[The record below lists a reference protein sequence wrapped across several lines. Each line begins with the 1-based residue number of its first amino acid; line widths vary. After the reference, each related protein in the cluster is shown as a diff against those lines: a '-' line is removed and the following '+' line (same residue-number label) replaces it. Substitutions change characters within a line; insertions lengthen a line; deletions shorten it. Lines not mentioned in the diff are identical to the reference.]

1 MKKISKRLA
10 LFLAVIVMMSSFSIM
25 PSAIS
30 SSSSKEEILAYYEKC
45 LRKISEKED
54 FVKVEYTHKITS
66 VLYSEGLPEEV
77 QKELADSCNYERI
90 TERNRYFHGDAYEE
104 YSVNGRSEFTN
115 YFSINGSIQN
125 SSLIFKK
132 GTYKSASNGEATVTF
147 VCEKNNDFFSNQ
159 YTFTAKFDKKGY
171 IKSLTLKL
179 VSSYDLESDRPMVGC
194 AAVEETVVDTY
205 KFVYRKV
212 AVTGI
217 GLPKTHIRLTKD
229 KEYALEPIIY
239 PLTATYQ
246 DFYVEVIDTDIVN
259 SDYDENGNPYI
270 YGVGLGTTTVKL
282 YTYDGEYMAE
292 LEVTVTEVS
301 FFDIIIDFFTNLFE
315 LLFGFLMF

>member
-1 MKKISKRLA
+1 MKKVSKLLA

-54 FVKVEYTHKITS
+54 FVKAEYTHKITS
-66 VLYSEGLPEEV
+66 VLYSEGLPEEE
-77 QKELADSCNYERI
+77 QKALADSCNYERK
-90 TERNRYFHGDAYEE
+90 TECNRYFHGDAYEE

-115 YFSINGSIQN
+115 YFSINRSIQN
-125 SSLIFKK
+125 SGLIFKK
-132 GTYKSASNGEATVTF
+132 GTYKSASNGEATVTL
-147 VCEKNNDFFSNQ
+147 VCEKNDYFSNQ
-159 YTFTAKFDKKGY
+159 YTFTAKFDKNGY

-179 VSSYDLESDRPMVGC
+179 VSSYDLESDRPMAGF

-282 YTYDGEYMAE
+282 YTYDGEFMAE
-292 LEVTVTEVS
+292 LEVTVTDVS
-301 FFDIIIDFFTNLFE
+301 FFDIIIDFFRSIFE
-315 LLFGFLMF
+315 FFRGFLML

>member
-1 MKKISKRLA
+1 MKKVSKLLA

-54 FVKVEYTHKITS
+54 FVKAEYTHKETS
-66 VLYSEGLPEEV
+66 VLYSEGLSEKE
-77 QKELADSCNYERI
+77 QKELSDLYNYERK

-104 YSVNGRSEFTN
+104 YFVNGRSEFTN
-115 YFSINGSIQN
+115 YFSINRSIQN
-125 SSLIFKK
+125 GSLIFKK
-132 GTYKSASNGEATVTF
+132 ATYKSASNGEATVTL
-147 VCEKNNDFFSNQ
+147 VCEKSDYIPPQ
-159 YTFTAKFDKKGY
+159 YTYTVKIDKNGY
-171 IKSLTLKL
+171 IKSLTLKVDAALEFESVPPTIEGFL
-179 VSSYDLESDRPMVGC
+179 VKQ
-194 AAVEETVVDTY
+194 TVVDTY

-217 GLPKTHIRLTKD
+217 GLPKTHIRLAKD

-292 LEVTVTEVS
+292 LEVTVTDGS
-301 FFDIIIDFFTNLFE
+301 FFDAIIDFFRSIFE
-315 LLFGFLMF
+315 FFRGFLML